1 MYSNLAVWKYA
12 VEFVTDIYKVTECFP
27 KSEMYGLTSQIRRSA
42 VSVPSNIAEGAAR
55 TSQKEF
61 LQFLSIAI
69 GSLAELDTQLL
80 IAKNLSYLKGQS
92 YDELSSQLIS
102 VRKMALGLKNSIG
115 M

>member
-92 YDELSSQLIS
+92 YDELSSRLIS

-115 M
+115 K